1 MSSCNDGG
9 EKTKLYHN
17 VLQRCVPTHMPASST
32 HTPGMRIPRYK
43 RRGLRVA
50 DRGCFCLL
58 QTVPLWFRADR
69 EAECVY
75 RRKQRRGLMD
85 AMWDGGCGRC
95 LLMPSLHVGGVSGD
109 ARSRGQASCTA
120 AREEEVPFS
129 FALPPIHPWT
139 LRLSCRWV
147 WRAHS
152 SHTGDPRQLCA
163 KEGEGDGCLRLAVGW
178 CW

>member
-1 MSSCNDGG
+1 
-9 EKTKLYHN
+9 
-17 VLQRCVPTHMPASST
+17 
-32 HTPGMRIPRYK
+32 
-43 RRGLRVA
+43 
-50 DRGCFCLL
+50 
-58 QTVPLWFRADR
+58 
-69 EAECVY
+69 
-75 RRKQRRGLMD
+75 MD
-85 AMWDGGCGRC
+85 MWDGGYGRC
-95 LLMPSLHVGGVSGD
+95 LLMPSLHVGGVSTGD

-163 KEGEGDGCLRLAVGW
+163 KEGEEMAACAWGLVGAGSFRWSGREESEERLADQTKRDEPQLFSLYEIRLKRAKSDNGENRERASFFLSHFVSFAGD
-178 CW
+178 